1 MPERAINTKSATGC
15 LLVLIPAALTM
26 SALFVAWPVILGV
39 TLLIAGGNVWQGYEW
54 SKTTRLIDPVF
65 QQAIIQNRGEI
76 TPLDLALNA
85 NISGTIAQRYL
96 ATRAAE
102 FGTSSRQDPD
112 RGQVYYFVSV
122 RTLGDIFDDSD
133 LELPE
138 IMPAST
144 PVVAFASTPEPVRV
158 STEIFRAE
166 LTPLATAVTNVNPPI
181 VEAEPSVPASS
192 TAESIP
198 LVTAVMTAVTL
209 DLPILPVST
218 PSVEIPQIAP
228 PVAPVEI
235 HPSSNLQ
242 QLFDD
247 RPIAMEIPAVA
258 EVAEIAA
265 VDTVST
271 PDPNLL
277 IVTIVQSE
285 LAKRLDVH
293 PSTIY
298 KRRSEPN
305 FTDWTRNRDPEGIA
319 WGYAEPTKEYYRI
332 DT

>member
-26 SALFVAWPVILGV
+26 SALFVAWPIILGV

-65 QQAIIQNRGEI
+65 QQAIVQNRGEI

-85 NISGTIAQRYL
+85 NISGTVAKRYL
-96 ATRAAE
+96 TVRAAE
-102 FGTSSRQDPD
+102 FGTGYRQDPD

-122 RTLGDIFDDSD
+122 RTLGDIFDDSEV
-133 LELPE
+133 ELPE
-138 IMPAST
+138 IMPATT
-144 PVVAFASTPEPVRV
+144 PIVAFQSTPEPVTV
-158 STEIFRAE
+158 TTTEIFRPE
-166 LTPLATAVTNVNPPI
+166 LTPLATTFATSSLPI
-181 VEAEPSVPASS
+181 AEIERSPGVSLPVESVPAIT
-192 TAESIP
+192 TA
-198 LVTAVMTAVTL
+198 ATL
-209 DLPILPVST
+209 DLPM
-218 PSVEIPQIAP
+218 PSVVTPAIELPQVSP
-228 PVAPVEI
+228 PIAPVEI

-247 RPIAMEIPAVA
+247 RPTAVEIPPVPV
-258 EVAEIAA
+258 EVAV
-265 VDTVST
+265 VDSINTSEQ
-271 PDPNLL
+271 NLP
-277 IVTIVQSE
+277 IITIVQSE

-319 WGYAEPTKEYYRI
+319 WGYAESAKEYYRI